1 MVNPKWRL
9 KFNGGNPVWLD
20 EDDVIVRYATQIEIY
35 EKLTLEGRKY
45 AYEHMNENERKFLA
59 ALRDPYIRA
68 VLKHKGIGNTN
79 RTEEEVQAKIQET
92 LRKAEEMKD

>member
-20 EDDVIVRYATQIEIY
+20 EDDVIVRYATQLEIY

-45 AYEHMNENERKFLA
+45 AYGHMNENERKEVDDLF
-59 ALRDPYIRA
+59 
-68 VLKHKGIGNTN
+68 GNPT
-79 RTEEEVQAKIQET
+79 TESV
-92 LRKAEEMKD
+92 

>member
-45 AYEHMNENERKFLA
+45 AYEHMNENERKEVDDLF
-59 ALRDPYIRA
+59 
-68 VLKHKGIGNTN
+68 GNPT
-79 RTEEEVQAKIQET
+79 TESV
-92 LRKAEEMKD
+92 

>member
-20 EDDVIVRYATQIEIY
+20 EDDVIVRYATQLEIY

-45 AYEHMNENERKFLA
+45 AYEHMNENERKEVDDLF
-59 ALRDPYIRA
+59 
-68 VLKHKGIGNTN
+68 GNPT
-79 RTEEEVQAKIQET
+79 TESV
-92 LRKAEEMKD
+92 